1 MKSPIVA
8 CLGAVF
14 LSVFSGHA
22 QAAIWAWGCQGQF
35 SQQLVIFNRD
45 TMYVVDGKLQRGK
58 ARDAIEERI
67 SELAKGE
74 AVAYDPQ
81 NTNEGF
87 ESKTLEFTRHDD
99 PKKKIVLT
107 EQSSRRISHRA
118 RLICGRDDILDIF
131 QKVYR
136 YQHED
141 DPPRNVTMQCFDYLL
156 STRGGRKGC
165 D

>member
-1 MKSPIVA
+1 MTLK
-8 CLGAVF
+8 
-14 LSVFSGHA
+14 
-22 QAAIWAWGCQGQF
+22 
-35 SQQLVIFNRD
+35 
-45 TMYVVDGKLQRGK
+45 
-58 ARDAIEERI
+58 
-67 SELAKGE
+67 
-74 AVAYDPQ
+74 

-87 ESKTLEFTRHDD
+87 ESKTLEFIRHDD
-99 PKKKIVLT
+99 ASKEIVLT

-136 YQHED
+136 YAREND
-141 DPPRNVTMQCFDYLL
+141 TPRSITMQCFDYTL